1 VGHKKDVSN
10 EISGP
15 QEKLWTAPKGKL
27 VALMIHKYH
36 LFLVPT
42 ETLELKDQKAPEKCL
57 IR

>member
-27 VALMIHKYH
+27 VVPTIHKYH

-42 ETLELKDQKAPEKCL
+42 ETLESKDWKVPEKCL
-57 IR
+57 IW